1 MSMERQF
8 KSAKLQVTMV
18 GDQHPKGVNHLFNNV
33 SQQLSNDQITSLT
46 KAVAMLTSK
55 KVRWCQH
62 HRHGSR
68 RPRLNK
74 GR

>member
-33 SQQLSNDQITSLT
+33 SQQFSNDQITSLT
-46 KAVAMLTSK
+46 EAVTLLTNEK
-55 KVRWCQH
+55 CVGVNNIVTDH
-62 HRHGSR
+62 VA
-68 RPRLNK
+68 LD
-74 GR
+74 

>member
-33 SQQLSNDQITSLT
+33 SQQLSNDQINSLT
-46 KAVAMLTSK
+46 EAVALLTSEK
-55 KVRWCQH
+55 FVGVNIIVTDH
-62 HRHGSR
+62 VA
-68 RPRLNK
+68 LD
-74 GR
+74 

>member
-46 KAVAMLTSK
+46 EAVALLTNEK
-55 KVRWCQH
+55 CVGVNIIVTDH
-62 HRHGSR
+62 VA
-68 RPRLNK
+68 LD
-74 GR
+74 

>member
-33 SQQLSNDQITSLT
+33 TQQFSNDQLTSLT
-46 KAVAMLTSK
+46 EAVALLTNEK
-55 KVRWCQH
+55 CVGVNVTVTDH
-62 HRHGSR
+62 VA
-68 RPRLNK
+68 LA
-74 GR
+74 

>member
-8 KSAKLQVTMV
+8 KSAKLQITMV

-46 KAVAMLTSK
+46 EAVALLTNEK
-55 KVRWCQH
+55 CVGVNIIVTDH
-62 HRHGSR
+62 VA
-68 RPRLNK
+68 LD
-74 GR
+74 

>member
-33 SQQLSNDQITSLT
+33 TQQFSNDQLTSL
-46 KAVAMLTSK
+46 KEAVALLTNEK
-55 KVRWCQH
+55 CVGVNVIVTDH
-62 HRHGSR
+62 VA
-68 RPRLNK
+68 LA
-74 GR
+74 